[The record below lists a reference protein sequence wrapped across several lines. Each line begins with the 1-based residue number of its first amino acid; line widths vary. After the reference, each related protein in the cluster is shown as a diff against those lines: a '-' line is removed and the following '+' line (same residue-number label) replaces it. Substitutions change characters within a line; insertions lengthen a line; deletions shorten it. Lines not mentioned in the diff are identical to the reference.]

1 MSWRTTRNA
10 ILAVCA
16 AGAGLAISGCG
27 SSSANVV
34 TVSVTPSTVTV
45 VAGQVQ
51 SFTAAVGGSTTLTVA
66 WSCTYVFTPLPTT
79 ATPNPVQTKAAP
91 CTSGATVNGGSIG
104 TWTTSSTNGSNVL
117 TYTAPSLSNF
127 PNPIPIISFIATADA
142 DHSKTGT
149 GQVGLDSGIR
159 VSVTPTAATVP
170 VGITPALTAT
180 FAPSFQNS
188 PPLNAQFRLVQPNSA
203 NTTNTLDQTPN
214 PLADTCDPT
223 CGTIDNNGVYTAPA
237 TVPTDTKPAGSKT
250 NPPTTVFVVVFSSSD
265 PSHFFVATITLINAT
280 TNPVT
285 FSGLYP
291 PTIAAGG
298 VLQDVFLKA
307 SNLLNT
313 SQVSFIP
320 PTSQANLVNA
330 HPTALSNTT
339 QVFTIPISSAYCT
352 ASLANVTPVVNCD
365 ASIMTRVRLL
375 SSQLAQ
381 AEPDPT
387 QPAWILVANLPG
399 NPTPVSPCVLF
410 PGTTSSIACPLHI
423 VNASPAVVAAA
434 PDSFPQGTTQNGSIE
449 LSLDGGYYGASSNA
463 VNVTFNGTGVTKN
476 VQSGARRII
485 FSQDNFQLPNPGLY
499 EATITSNTTQGAPP
513 TFPTATTNIA
523 VQPAFSTAPVPT
535 SVPLSTAGLSVTNL
549 APSAIALNSIAGYAV
564 IVEQATSTLQFV
576 NLTGTVPA
584 LNGNPVPLG
593 GTASSPTDIAIDS
606 QIQGINGDMGIVV
619 SGGDSQLYF
628 YSLNGMAGTA
638 TPLQTPSLSVDLR
651 TLLGQPTATGLPAPV
666 SFGVD
671 PTTHLGVVVYANTNV
686 AFIVDVNPN
695 LGGTDKR
702 TCFLAG
708 KTPPCVIAPVAVN
721 TGATPKVIMQPN
733 VPLAYVTPGGGN
745 GATSVVNLLQLGTSA
760 QIAPFASGATSGAVR
775 TAGTTK
781 IITLTPHGI
790 NPILGGT
797 VIISGINGT
806 KTGASFNGTYQVA
819 QVIDPFSFTYS
830 QNLLADD
837 IESNTS
843 TSSSGA
849 GLGTVQYGTPYF
861 SFNTST
867 TVSGAAINPV
877 THTFGFA
884 DYNTSSAQIGFIS
897 TLDQSLTTLTLS
909 AGSCTTCT
917 PNPPNAPELG
927 FRSVAFDPFTNVLVA
942 FNPSDNSGSNFAGN
956 EISLI
961 NPGSPAAAGT
971 TNFPTRIIAAISTGQ
986 IGTGSYTP
994 SGATTPV
1001 TVFGPMAYDP
1011 KTKFVLAANAGSNTL
1026 TYMNLDPAGTFQK
1039 THIQD
1044 LQLFDTVPLY
1054 GVPVVQPPLSTSSPA
1069 KAPTSCSLADPTQPC
1084 MPQAIQVG
1092 VAATIRVLGQGLTSA
1107 TVRLDGQTSVIP
1119 PGQSPVSITTTQV
1132 SDSEVDVNIPG
1143 AYLFAPH
1150 DYALD
1155 VVSSSGAISNAIDL
1169 HVVKLL
1175 DMSSACAT
1183 SPSFPQGPEGVAID
1197 EPRRIA
1203 LVTNYA
1209 CNSVSVITIDP
1220 NGFARAAG
1228 GIAPYGTIIGNVGV
1242 GKNPIGIDVI
1252 SRLGY
1257 AVVANSGDTP
1267 NGTASIIDISNPE
1280 SPQIVPIVTTTTS
1293 GTTITTTTANSVTVG
1308 LSPLGLKIDQDRA
1321 LALVANSGSN
1331 TLSSIDLT
1339 VLAPSVT
1346 GGHTQT
1352 GPVATNVA
1360 LSGPP
1365 TAIAV
1370 DPTIPAAAV
1379 TILQN
1384 SGTTG
1389 VTGGIDVVRLDNSP
1403 PVKTSTA
1410 SVSSL
1415 SASLTGIV
1423 YDPGDPNG
1431 VTTPTGLFYAT
1442 STQSNSI
1449 YAFNATTGSVQ
1460 TIRVG
1465 INPFSVGYNYQ
1476 TGTLLTINSTS
1487 NSSSVVDV
1495 QNFKME
1501 QTLGISSLSQ
1511 FAVAVDNLTN
1521 TAVIVDQ
1528 NNNRVVFLNLPK

>member
-16 AGAGLAISGCG
+16 AGAALAISGCG

-34 TVSVTPSTVTV
+34 TVTVTPSAVPV
-45 VAGQVQ
+45 VAGQVAN
-51 SFTAAVGGSTTLTVA
+51 FTAAVGGSTTLTVA
-66 WSCTYVFTPLPTT
+66 WTCTYVFTPLPTT

-91 CTSGATVNGGSIG
+91 CTSGQTVNGGSIG

-127 PNPIPIISFIATADA
+127 PSPIPIISFIATADA
-142 DHSKTGT
+142 DHKKTGT

-159 VSVTPTAATVP
+159 VSATPATATVP
-170 VGITPALTAT
+170 VGITPPQTVT
-180 FAPSFQNS
+180 FFPSFQNS

-203 NTTNTLDQTPN
+203 NTTNTLDQTAN

-237 TVPTDTKPAGSKT
+237 TVPADTKPPQSKST
-250 NPPTTVFVVVFSSSD
+250 PPTTVFVVISSSSD

-285 FSGLYP
+285 FSALYP
-291 PTIAAGG
+291 PTVAAGG

-320 PTSQANLVNA
+320 PTSQANLVTA
-330 HPTALSNTT
+330 HPTTLSNTT

-365 ASIMTRVRLL
+365 ASTLTRVRLL

-381 AEPDPT
+381 AEPDPS
-387 QPAWILVANLPG
+387 QPAWIVVANLPG
-399 NPTPVSPCVLF
+399 NPTPASPCVLF

-423 VNASPAVVAAA
+423 VNASPAVVGAA

-449 LSLDGGYYGASSNA
+449 VSMDGGYYGASSNA

-476 VQSGARRII
+476 VQSGARQVV
-485 FSQDNFQLPNPGLY
+485 FSQDNFLLPNPGLY
-499 EATITSNTTQGAPP
+499 EATVSSNTTQGAPP

-523 VQPAFSTAPVPT
+523 VQPSFSVAPVPT
-535 SVPLSTAGLSVTNL
+535 SIPLSTAGTNL
-549 APSAIALNSIAGYAV
+549 APSAIALNSLAGYAV

-576 NLTGTVPA
+576 NLIGTVPA
-584 LNGNPVPLG
+584 LNGSPVPMG

-606 QIQGINGDMGIVV
+606 QIQGINGDLGIVV
-619 SGGDSQLYF
+619 SSGDSQLYF
-628 YSLNGMAGTA
+628 YSLNGTAGTA

-666 SFGVD
+666 AFGID
-671 PTTHLGVVVYANTNV
+671 PTTHLGVVAYANTNV

-695 LGGTDKR
+695 LDGKDNR
-702 TCFLAG
+702 ACFLAG
-708 KTPPCVIAPVAVN
+708 KLPPCVIAPVAVN

-745 GATSVVNLLQLGTSA
+745 GATSVVNLLQRGTSA
-760 QIAPFASGATSGAVR
+760 QIAPFASAGTSGAVR

-781 IITLTPHGI
+781 IITVTPHGI

-806 KTGASFNGTYQVA
+806 KTGASFNGTFQVS

-849 GLGTVQYGTPYF
+849 GLGTVQYGTPFF

-867 TVSGAAINPV
+867 TVSGAAINPI

-897 TLDQSLTTLTLS
+897 TLDQSLTTLTLT
-909 AGSCTTCT
+909 AGSCTTCL
-917 PNPPNAPELG
+917 PNPPGAPELG

-961 NPGSPAAAGT
+961 NPGGIAAVGT
-971 TNFPTRIIAAISTGQ
+971 TNFPTRIIAAINTGQ
-986 IGTGSYTP
+986 VGTGSYTP
-994 SGATTPV
+994 SGATAPV

-1026 TYMNLDPAGTFQK
+1026 TYMNLDPGGTFQK

-1044 LQLFDTVPLY
+1044 LQLFDTVPAY
-1054 GVPVVQPPLSTSSPA
+1054 GVPIVQPPLSTSSPA

-1092 VAATIRVLGQGLTSA
+1092 VAATVRVLGQGLTSA
-1107 TVRLDGQTSVIP
+1107 TVRLDSQTSVIP
-1119 PGQSPVSITTTQV
+1119 PGQQSSVSITTTQV
-1132 SDSEVDVNIPG
+1132 SDSEVDVSIPA

-1155 VVSSSGAISNAIDL
+1155 VVSAGGQISNAIDL
-1169 HVVKLL
+1169 HAVKLL
-1175 DMSSACAT
+1175 DMSPACAPT
-1183 SPSFPQGPEGVAID
+1183 TAFPQGPEGVAID
-1197 EPRRIA
+1197 QPRRIA

-1220 NGFARAAG
+1220 NGFAKAAG

-1280 SPQIVPIVTTTTS
+1280 SPQIVPITTTS
-1293 GTTITTTTANSVTVG
+1293 GTTTANSVTVE
-1308 LSPLGLKIDQDRA
+1308 LFPLGVKIDQDRA
-1321 LALVANSGSN
+1321 LALVANNGSN

-1352 GPVATNVA
+1352 GPTATRVA
-1360 LSGPP
+1360 LSAPP
-1365 TAIAV
+1365 TAVAV
-1370 DPTIPAAAV
+1370 DPNRAVAAV

-1384 SGTTG
+1384 SGTTSA
-1389 VTGGIDVVRLDNSP
+1389 TGGIDIVNLATSP
-1403 PVKTSTA
+1403 PLKSSTA
-1410 SVSSL
+1410 PVPSL
-1415 SASLTGIV
+1415 SASLTGMV

-1431 VTTPTGLFYAT
+1431 VTSQTGLFYAT
-1442 STQSNSI
+1442 STQ
-1449 YAFNATTGSVQ
+1449 ANAIFALNPDTGSAQ

-1495 QNFKME
+1495 QNFKMR
-1501 QTLGISSLSQ
+1501 QTLGISSFSQ
-1511 FAVAVDNLTN
+1511 FAIDVDNLTN
-1521 TAVIVDQ
+1521 IAVIVDQ
-1528 NNNRVVFLNLPK
+1528 NNNRVVFLALPK

>member
-16 AGAGLAISGCG
+16 AGAALAISGCG

-34 TVSVTPSTVTV
+34 TVTVTPSAVPV
-45 VAGQVQ
+45 VAGQVAN
-51 SFTAAVGGSTTLTVA
+51 FTAAVGGSTTLTVA
-66 WSCTYVFTPLPTT
+66 WTCTYVFTPLPTT

-91 CTSGATVNGGSIG
+91 CTSGQTVNGGSIG

-127 PNPIPIISFIATADA
+127 PSPIPIISFIATADA
-142 DHSKTGT
+142 DHKKTGT

-159 VSVTPTAATVP
+159 VSATPATATVP
-170 VGITPALTAT
+170 VGITPPQTVT
-180 FAPSFQNS
+180 FFPSFQNS

-203 NTTNTLDQTPN
+203 NTTNTLDQTAN

-237 TVPTDTKPAGSKT
+237 TVPADTKPPQSKST
-250 NPPTTVFVVVFSSSD
+250 PPTTVFVVISSSSD

-285 FSGLYP
+285 FSALYP
-291 PTIAAGG
+291 PTVAAGG

-320 PTSQANLVNA
+320 PTSQANLVTA
-330 HPTALSNTT
+330 HPTTLSNTT

-365 ASIMTRVRLL
+365 ASTLTRVRLL

-381 AEPDPT
+381 AEPDPS
-387 QPAWILVANLPG
+387 QPAWIVVANLPG
-399 NPTPVSPCVLF
+399 NPTPASPCVLF

-423 VNASPAVVAAA
+423 VNASPAVVGAA

-449 LSLDGGYYGASSNA
+449 VSMDGGYYGASSNA

-476 VQSGARRII
+476 VQSGARQVV
-485 FSQDNFQLPNPGLY
+485 FSQDNFLLPNPGLY
-499 EATITSNTTQGAPP
+499 EATVSSNTTQGAPP

-523 VQPAFSTAPVPT
+523 VQPSFSVAPVPT
-535 SVPLSTAGLSVTNL
+535 SIPLSTAGTNL
-549 APSAIALNSIAGYAV
+549 APSAIALNSLAGYAV

-576 NLTGTVPA
+576 NLIGTVPA
-584 LNGNPVPLG
+584 LNGSPVPMG

-606 QIQGINGDMGIVV
+606 QIQGINGDLGIVV
-619 SGGDSQLYF
+619 SSGDSQLYF
-628 YSLNGMAGTA
+628 YSLNGTAGTA

-666 SFGVD
+666 AFGID
-671 PTTHLGVVVYANTNV
+671 PTTHLGVVAYANTNV

-695 LGGTDKR
+695 LDGKDNR
-702 TCFLAG
+702 ACFLAG
-708 KTPPCVIAPVAVN
+708 KLPPCVIAPVAVN

-745 GATSVVNLLQLGTSA
+745 GATSVVNLLQRGTSA
-760 QIAPFASGATSGAVR
+760 QIAPFASAGTSGAVR

-781 IITLTPHGI
+781 IITVTPHGI

-806 KTGASFNGTYQVA
+806 KTGASFNGTFQVS

-849 GLGTVQYGTPYF
+849 GLGTVQYGTPFF

-867 TVSGAAINPV
+867 TVSGAAINPI

-897 TLDQSLTTLTLS
+897 TLDQSLTTLTLT
-909 AGSCTTCT
+909 AGSCTTCL
-917 PNPPNAPELG
+917 PNPPGAPELG

-961 NPGSPAAAGT
+961 NPGGIAAVGT
-971 TNFPTRIIAAISTGQ
+971 TNFPTRIIAAINTGQ
-986 IGTGSYTP
+986 VGTGSYTP
-994 SGATTPV
+994 SGATAPV

-1026 TYMNLDPAGTFQK
+1026 TYMNLDPGGTFQK

-1044 LQLFDTVPLY
+1044 LQLFDTVPAY
-1054 GVPVVQPPLSTSSPA
+1054 GVPIVQPPLSTSSPA

-1092 VAATIRVLGQGLTSA
+1092 VAATVRVLGQGLTSA
-1107 TVRLDGQTSVIP
+1107 TVRLDSQTSVIP
-1119 PGQSPVSITTTQV
+1119 PGQQSSVSITTTQV
-1132 SDSEVDVNIPG
+1132 SDSEVDVSIPA

-1155 VVSSSGAISNAIDL
+1155 VVSAGGQISNAIDL
-1169 HVVKLL
+1169 HAVKLL
-1175 DMSSACAT
+1175 DMSPACAPT
-1183 SPSFPQGPEGVAID
+1183 TAFPQGPEGVAID
-1197 EPRRIA
+1197 QPRRIA

-1220 NGFARAAG
+1220 NGFAKAAG

-1280 SPQIVPIVTTTTS
+1280 SPQIVPITTTS
-1293 GTTITTTTANSVTVG
+1293 GTTTANSVTVE
-1308 LSPLGLKIDQDRA
+1308 LFPLGVKIDQDRA
-1321 LALVANSGSN
+1321 LALVANNGSN

-1352 GPVATNVA
+1352 GPTATRVA
-1360 LSGPP
+1360 LSAPP
-1365 TAIAV
+1365 TAVAV
-1370 DPTIPAAAV
+1370 DPNRAVAAV

-1384 SGTTG
+1384 SGTTSA
-1389 VTGGIDVVRLDNSP
+1389 TGGIDIVNLATSP
-1403 PVKTSTA
+1403 PLKSSTA
-1410 SVSSL
+1410 PVPSL
-1415 SASLTGIV
+1415 SASLTGMV

-1431 VTTPTGLFYAT
+1431 VTSQTGLFYAT
-1442 STQSNSI
+1442 STQ
-1449 YAFNATTGSVQ
+1449 ANAIFALNPDTGSAQ

-1495 QNFKME
+1495 QNFKMR
-1501 QTLGISSLSQ
+1501 QTLGISSFSQ
-1511 FAVAVDNLTN
+1511 FAIDLDNLTN
-1521 TAVIVDQ
+1521 IAVIVDQ
-1528 NNNRVVFLNLPK
+1528 NNNRVVFLALPK

>member
-16 AGAGLAISGCG
+16 AGAALAISGCG

-34 TVSVTPSTVTV
+34 TVTVTPSAVPV
-45 VAGQVQ
+45 VAGQVAN
-51 SFTAAVGGSTTLTVA
+51 FTAAVGGSTTLTVA
-66 WSCTYVFTPLPTT
+66 WTCTYVFTPLPTT

-91 CTSGATVNGGSIG
+91 CTSGQTVNGGSIG

-127 PNPIPIISFIATADA
+127 PSPIPIISFIATADA
-142 DHSKTGT
+142 DHKKTGT

-159 VSVTPTAATVP
+159 VSATPATATVP
-170 VGITPALTAT
+170 VGITPPQTVT
-180 FAPSFQNS
+180 FFPSFQNS

-203 NTTNTLDQTPN
+203 NTTNTLDQTAN

-237 TVPTDTKPAGSKT
+237 TVPADTKPPQSKST
-250 NPPTTVFVVVFSSSD
+250 PPTTVFVVISSSSD

-285 FSGLYP
+285 FSALYP
-291 PTIAAGG
+291 PTVAAGG

-320 PTSQANLVNA
+320 PTSQANLVTA
-330 HPTALSNTT
+330 HPTTLSNTT

-365 ASIMTRVRLL
+365 ASTLTRVRLL

-381 AEPDPT
+381 AEPDPS
-387 QPAWILVANLPG
+387 QPAWIVVANLPG
-399 NPTPVSPCVLF
+399 NPTPASPCVLF

-423 VNASPAVVAAA
+423 VNASPAVVGAA

-449 LSLDGGYYGASSNA
+449 VSMDGGYYGASSNA

-476 VQSGARRII
+476 VQSGARQVV
-485 FSQDNFQLPNPGLY
+485 FSQDNFLLPNPGLY
-499 EATITSNTTQGAPP
+499 EATISSNTTQGAPP

-523 VQPAFSTAPVPT
+523 VQPSFSVAPVPT
-535 SVPLSTAGLSVTNL
+535 SIPLSTAGTNL
-549 APSAIALNSIAGYAV
+549 APSAIALNSLAGYAV

-576 NLTGTVPA
+576 NLIGTVPA
-584 LNGNPVPLG
+584 LNGSPVPMG

-606 QIQGINGDMGIVV
+606 QIQGINGDLGIVV
-619 SGGDSQLYF
+619 SSGDSQLYF
-628 YSLNGMAGTA
+628 YSLNGTAGTA

-666 SFGVD
+666 AFGID
-671 PTTHLGVVVYANTNV
+671 PTTHLGVVAYANTNV

-695 LGGTDKR
+695 LDGKDNR
-702 TCFLAG
+702 ACFLAG
-708 KTPPCVIAPVAVN
+708 KLPPCVIAPVAVN

-745 GATSVVNLLQLGTSA
+745 GATSVVNLLQRGTSA
-760 QIAPFASGATSGAVR
+760 QIAPFASAGTSGAVR

-781 IITLTPHGI
+781 IITVTPHGI

-806 KTGASFNGTYQVA
+806 KTGASFNGTFQVS

-849 GLGTVQYGTPYF
+849 GLGTVQYGTPFF

-867 TVSGAAINPV
+867 TVSGAAINPI

-897 TLDQSLTTLTLS
+897 TLDQSLTTLTLT
-909 AGSCTTCT
+909 AGSCTTCL
-917 PNPPNAPELG
+917 PNPPGAPELG

-961 NPGSPAAAGT
+961 NPGGIAAVGT
-971 TNFPTRIIAAISTGQ
+971 TNFPTRIIAAINTGQ
-986 IGTGSYTP
+986 VGTGSYTP
-994 SGATTPV
+994 SGATAPV

-1026 TYMNLDPAGTFQK
+1026 TYMNLDPGGTFQK

-1044 LQLFDTVPLY
+1044 LQLFDTVPAY
-1054 GVPVVQPPLSTSSPA
+1054 GVPIVQPPLSTSSPA

-1092 VAATIRVLGQGLTSA
+1092 VAATVRVLGQGLTSA
-1107 TVRLDGQTSVIP
+1107 TVRLDSQTSVIP
-1119 PGQSPVSITTTQV
+1119 PGQQSSVSITTTQV
-1132 SDSEVDVNIPG
+1132 SDSEVDVSIPA

-1155 VVSSSGAISNAIDL
+1155 VVSAGGQISNAIDL
-1169 HVVKLL
+1169 HAVKLL
-1175 DMSSACAT
+1175 DMSPACAPT
-1183 SPSFPQGPEGVAID
+1183 TAFPQGPEGVAID
-1197 EPRRIA
+1197 QPRRIA

-1220 NGFARAAG
+1220 NGFAKAAG

-1280 SPQIVPIVTTTTS
+1280 SPQIVPITTTS
-1293 GTTITTTTANSVTVG
+1293 GTTTANSVTVE
-1308 LSPLGLKIDQDRA
+1308 LFPLGVKIDQDRA
-1321 LALVANSGSN
+1321 LALVANNGSN

-1352 GPVATNVA
+1352 GPTATRVA
-1360 LSGPP
+1360 LSAPP
-1365 TAIAV
+1365 TAVAV
-1370 DPTIPAAAV
+1370 DPNRAVAAV

-1384 SGTTG
+1384 SGTTSA
-1389 VTGGIDVVRLDNSP
+1389 TGGIDIVNLATSP
-1403 PVKTSTA
+1403 PLKSSTA
-1410 SVSSL
+1410 PVPSL
-1415 SASLTGIV
+1415 SASLTGMV

-1431 VTTPTGLFYAT
+1431 VTSQTGLFYAT
-1442 STQSNSI
+1442 STQ
-1449 YAFNATTGSVQ
+1449 ANAIFALNPDTGSAQ

-1487 NSSSVVDV
+1487 NSSSGGRSEFQDAADIGN
-1495 QNFKME
+1495 QQF
-1501 QTLGISSLSQ
+1501 LS
-1511 FAVAVDNLTN
+1511 VCN
-1521 TAVIVDQ
+1521 
-1528 NNNRVVFLNLPK
+1528 

>member
-16 AGAGLAISGCG
+16 AGAALAISGCG

-34 TVSVTPSTVTV
+34 TVTVTPSAVPV
-45 VAGQVQ
+45 VAGQVAN
-51 SFTAAVGGSTTLTVA
+51 FTAAVGGSTTLTVA
-66 WSCTYVFTPLPTT
+66 WTCTYVFTPLPTT

-91 CTSGATVNGGSIG
+91 CTSGQTVNGGSIG

-127 PNPIPIISFIATADA
+127 PSPIPIISFIATADA
-142 DHSKTGT
+142 DHKKTGT

-159 VSVTPTAATVP
+159 VSATPATATVP
-170 VGITPALTAT
+170 VGITPPQTVT
-180 FAPSFQNS
+180 FFPSFQNS

-203 NTTNTLDQTPN
+203 NTTNTLDQTAN

-237 TVPTDTKPAGSKT
+237 TVPADTKPPQSKST
-250 NPPTTVFVVVFSSSD
+250 PPTTVFVVISSSSD

-285 FSGLYP
+285 FSALYP
-291 PTIAAGG
+291 STVAAGG

-320 PTSQANLVNA
+320 PTSQANLVTA
-330 HPTALSNTT
+330 HPTTLSNTT

-365 ASIMTRVRLL
+365 ASTLTRVRLL

-381 AEPDPT
+381 AEPDPS
-387 QPAWILVANLPG
+387 QPAWIVVANLPG
-399 NPTPVSPCVLF
+399 NPTPASPCVLF

-423 VNASPAVVAAA
+423 VNASPAVVGAA

-449 LSLDGGYYGASSNA
+449 VSMDGGYYGASSNA

-476 VQSGARRII
+476 VQSGARQVV
-485 FSQDNFQLPNPGLY
+485 FSQDNFLLPNPGLY
-499 EATITSNTTQGAPP
+499 EATISSNTTQGAPP

-523 VQPAFSTAPVPT
+523 VQPSFSVAPVPT
-535 SVPLSTAGLSVTNL
+535 SIPLSTAGTNL
-549 APSAIALNSIAGYAV
+549 APSAIALNSLAGYAV

-576 NLTGTVPA
+576 NLIGTVPA
-584 LNGNPVPLG
+584 LNGSPVPMG

-606 QIQGINGDMGIVV
+606 QIQGINGDLGIVV
-619 SGGDSQLYF
+619 SSGDSQLYF
-628 YSLNGMAGTA
+628 YSLNGTAGTA

-666 SFGVD
+666 AFGID
-671 PTTHLGVVVYANTNV
+671 PTTHLGVVAYANTNV

-695 LGGTDKR
+695 LDGKDNR
-702 TCFLAG
+702 ACFLAG
-708 KTPPCVIAPVAVN
+708 KLPPCVIAPVAVN

-745 GATSVVNLLQLGTSA
+745 GATSVVNLLQRGTSA
-760 QIAPFASGATSGAVR
+760 QIAPFASAGTSGAVR

-781 IITLTPHGI
+781 IITVTPHGI

-806 KTGASFNGTYQVA
+806 KTGASFNGTFQVS

-849 GLGTVQYGTPYF
+849 GLGTVQYGTPFF

-867 TVSGAAINPV
+867 TVSGAAINPI

-897 TLDQSLTTLTLS
+897 TLDQSLTTLTLT
-909 AGSCTTCT
+909 AGSCTTCL
-917 PNPPNAPELG
+917 PNPPGAPELG

-961 NPGSPAAAGT
+961 NPGGIAAVGT
-971 TNFPTRIIAAISTGQ
+971 TNFPTRIIAAINTGQ
-986 IGTGSYTP
+986 VGTGSYTP
-994 SGATTPV
+994 SGATAPV

-1026 TYMNLDPAGTFQK
+1026 TYMNLDPGGTFQK

-1044 LQLFDTVPLY
+1044 LQLFDTVPAY
-1054 GVPVVQPPLSTSSPA
+1054 GVPIVQPPLSTSSPA

-1092 VAATIRVLGQGLTSA
+1092 VAATVRVLGQGLTSA
-1107 TVRLDGQTSVIP
+1107 TVRLDSQTSVIP
-1119 PGQSPVSITTTQV
+1119 PGQQSSVSITTTQV
-1132 SDSEVDVNIPG
+1132 SDSEVDVSIPA

-1155 VVSSSGAISNAIDL
+1155 VVSAGGQISNAIDL
-1169 HVVKLL
+1169 HAVKLL
-1175 DMSSACAT
+1175 DMSPACAPT
-1183 SPSFPQGPEGVAID
+1183 TAFPQGPEGVAID
-1197 EPRRIA
+1197 QPRRIA

-1220 NGFARAAG
+1220 NGFAKAAG

-1280 SPQIVPIVTTTTS
+1280 SPQIVPITTTS
-1293 GTTITTTTANSVTVG
+1293 GTTTANSVTVE
-1308 LSPLGLKIDQDRA
+1308 LFPLGVKIDQDRA
-1321 LALVANSGSN
+1321 LALVANNGSN

-1352 GPVATNVA
+1352 GPTATRVA
-1360 LSGPP
+1360 LSAPP
-1365 TAIAV
+1365 TAVAV
-1370 DPTIPAAAV
+1370 DPNRAVAAV

-1384 SGTTG
+1384 SGTTSA
-1389 VTGGIDVVRLDNSP
+1389 TGGIDIVNLATSP
-1403 PVKTSTA
+1403 PLKSSTA
-1410 SVSSL
+1410 PVPSL
-1415 SASLTGIV
+1415 SASLTGMV

-1431 VTTPTGLFYAT
+1431 VTSQTGLFYAT
-1442 STQSNSI
+1442 STQ
-1449 YAFNATTGSVQ
+1449 ANAIFALNPDTGSAQ

-1495 QNFKME
+1495 QNFKMR
-1501 QTLGISSLSQ
+1501 QTLGISSFSQ
-1511 FAVAVDNLTN
+1511 FAIDLDNLTN
-1521 TAVIVDQ
+1521 IAVIVDQ
-1528 NNNRVVFLNLPK
+1528 NNNRVVFLALPK

>member
-16 AGAGLAISGCG
+16 AGAALAISGCG

-34 TVSVTPSTVTV
+34 TVTVTPSAVPV
-45 VAGQVQ
+45 VAGQVAN
-51 SFTAAVGGSTTLTVA
+51 FTAAVGGSTTLTVA
-66 WSCTYVFTPLPTT
+66 WTCTYVFTPLPTT

-91 CTSGATVNGGSIG
+91 CTSGQTVNGGSIG

-127 PNPIPIISFIATADA
+127 PSPIPIISFIATADA
-142 DHSKTGT
+142 DHKKTGT

-159 VSVTPTAATVP
+159 VSATPATATVP
-170 VGITPALTAT
+170 VGITPPQTVT
-180 FAPSFQNS
+180 FFPSFQNS

-203 NTTNTLDQTPN
+203 NTTNTLDQTAN

-237 TVPTDTKPAGSKT
+237 TVPADTKPPQSKST
-250 NPPTTVFVVVFSSSD
+250 PPTTVFVVISSSSD

-285 FSGLYP
+285 FSALYP
-291 PTIAAGG
+291 PTVAAGG

-320 PTSQANLVNA
+320 PTSQANLVTA
-330 HPTALSNTT
+330 HPTTLSNTT

-365 ASIMTRVRLL
+365 ASTLTRVRLL

-381 AEPDPT
+381 AEPDPS
-387 QPAWILVANLPG
+387 QPAWIVVANLPG
-399 NPTPVSPCVLF
+399 NPTPASPCVLF

-423 VNASPAVVAAA
+423 VNASPAVVGAA

-449 LSLDGGYYGASSNA
+449 VSMDGGYYGASSNA

-476 VQSGARRII
+476 VQSGARQVV
-485 FSQDNFQLPNPGLY
+485 FSQDNFLLPNPGLY
-499 EATITSNTTQGAPP
+499 EATISSNTTQGAPP

-523 VQPAFSTAPVPT
+523 VQPSFSVAPVPT
-535 SVPLSTAGLSVTNL
+535 SIPLSTAGTNL
-549 APSAIALNSIAGYAV
+549 APSAIALNSLAGYAV

-576 NLTGTVPA
+576 NLIGTVPA
-584 LNGNPVPLG
+584 LNGSPVPMG

-606 QIQGINGDMGIVV
+606 QIQGINGDLGIVV
-619 SGGDSQLYF
+619 SSGDSQLYF
-628 YSLNGMAGTA
+628 YSLNGTAGTA

-666 SFGVD
+666 AFGID
-671 PTTHLGVVVYANTNV
+671 PTTHLGVVAYANTNV

-695 LGGTDKR
+695 LDGKDNR
-702 TCFLAG
+702 ACFLAG
-708 KTPPCVIAPVAVN
+708 KLPPCVIAPVAVN

-745 GATSVVNLLQLGTSA
+745 GATSVVNLLQRGTSA
-760 QIAPFASGATSGAVR
+760 QIAPFASAGTSGAVR

-781 IITLTPHGI
+781 IITVTPHGI

-806 KTGASFNGTYQVA
+806 KTGASFNGTFQVS

-849 GLGTVQYGTPYF
+849 GLGTVQYGTPFF

-867 TVSGAAINPV
+867 TVSGAAINPI

-897 TLDQSLTTLTLS
+897 TLDQSLTTLTLT
-909 AGSCTTCT
+909 AGSCTTCL
-917 PNPPNAPELG
+917 PNPPGAPELG

-961 NPGSPAAAGT
+961 NPGGIAAVGT
-971 TNFPTRIIAAISTGQ
+971 TNFPTRIIAAINTGQ
-986 IGTGSYTP
+986 VGTGSYTP
-994 SGATTPV
+994 SGATAPV

-1026 TYMNLDPAGTFQK
+1026 TYMNLDPGGTFQK

-1044 LQLFDTVPLY
+1044 LQLFDTVPAY
-1054 GVPVVQPPLSTSSPA
+1054 GVPIVQPPLSTSSPA

-1092 VAATIRVLGQGLTSA
+1092 VAATVRVLGQGLTSA
-1107 TVRLDGQTSVIP
+1107 TVRLDSQTSVIP
-1119 PGQSPVSITTTQV
+1119 PGQQSSVSITTTQV
-1132 SDSEVDVNIPG
+1132 SDSEVDVSIPA

-1155 VVSSSGAISNAIDL
+1155 VVSAGGQISNAIDL
-1169 HVVKLL
+1169 HAVKLL
-1175 DMSSACAT
+1175 DMSPACAPT
-1183 SPSFPQGPEGVAID
+1183 TAFPQGPEGVAID
-1197 EPRRIA
+1197 QPRRIA

-1220 NGFARAAG
+1220 NGFAKAAG

-1280 SPQIVPIVTTTTS
+1280 SPQIVPITTTS
-1293 GTTITTTTANSVTVG
+1293 GTTTANSVTVE
-1308 LSPLGLKIDQDRA
+1308 LFPLGVKIDQDRA
-1321 LALVANSGSN
+1321 LALVANNGSN

-1352 GPVATNVA
+1352 GPTATRVA
-1360 LSGPP
+1360 LSAPP
-1365 TAIAV
+1365 TAVAV
-1370 DPTIPAAAV
+1370 DPNRAVAAV

-1384 SGTTG
+1384 SGTTSA
-1389 VTGGIDVVRLDNSP
+1389 TGGIDIVNLATSP
-1403 PVKTSTA
+1403 PLKSSTA
-1410 SVSSL
+1410 PVPSL
-1415 SASLTGIV
+1415 SASLTGMV

-1431 VTTPTGLFYAT
+1431 VTSQTGLFYAT
-1442 STQSNSI
+1442 STQ
-1449 YAFNATTGSVQ
+1449 ANAIFALNPDTGSAQ

-1495 QNFKME
+1495 QNFKMR
-1501 QTLGISSLSQ
+1501 QTLGISSFSQ
-1511 FAVAVDNLTN
+1511 FAIDLDNLTN
-1521 TAVIVDQ
+1521 IAVIVDQ
-1528 NNNRVVFLNLPK
+1528 NNNRVVFLALPK